1 MLKDESNPSYSS
13 QQRSPNQSSYPN
25 ILTQASPLH
34 TPSSDHH
41 DADALSDAG
50 TYIIEDDLDI
60 ARDDEPEPD
69 IDQPTQE
76 NQIEQPTTSNA
87 FKRYAKTKHT
97 RHGTFDIHALTSS
110 PSTATT
116 TQTVNRPIVDLNIPT
131 HDITSPSS
139 STSSANLS
147 SSSSLLSLP
156 TESDNSTRKEP
167 EGASHYLPDDS
178 TSSAAL
184 IYARQR
190 PTSLSQQQ
198 QPQHRPITPP
208 QSQLKPAECFG
219 KNRHPA
225 VKTMN
230 NFEFFSSY
238 FTDIRNKTFSKFN
251 STKIRYTMEVRSFSF
266 LSIFPIHS
274 TSISGRK
281 HQPSFQQKTRIPC
294 HQTEHRPRLLHLRF
308 VQIKTKPNDT
318 HFVSNNNNHVNKNQN
333 PHKNLLF
340 IHRSIFH
347 HQTNPQLVLIRS

>member
-13 QQRSPNQSSYPN
+13 QQRSPNQSSYTN

-76 NQIEQPTTSNA
+76 NQIEQPT
-87 FKRYAKTKHT
+87 
-97 RHGTFDIHALTSS
+97 TFDIHALTSS

-230 NFEFFSSY
+230 NFEFFLVISPTFETKPFPNSTRRKLDTQWKYVHFHFSRFFQFIQHQFQAENINRRSNKRHEFRVIKPNIALDFSTFDSFKSKRNRTILISSPTTTTTSTRIKILTKIFSSY
-238 FTDIRNKTFSKFN
+238 IGVYSIIKQTLN
-251 STKIRYTMEVRSFSF
+251 SSSYDHSRS
-266 LSIFPIHS
+266 
-274 TSISGRK
+274 
-281 HQPSFQQKTRIPC
+281 
-294 HQTEHRPRLLHLRF
+294 
-308 VQIKTKPNDT
+308 N
-318 HFVSNNNNHVNKNQN
+318 
-333 PHKNLLF
+333 LF
-340 IHRSIFH
+340 IITIS
-347 HQTNPQLVLIRS
+347 T